1 MKFCTMKY
9 LGILIVLMFTCQ
21 VAIAQKI
28 GYVDTNVILDKLE
41 TYKEAQTEIDKVAG
55 DWQKEI
61 DVLLK
66 EVADLSLALQT
77 EDVLLT
83 AELKAKRQ
91 AEIATKEE
99 ESKAQQHK
107 VFGPEGL
114 YFLKKQELMA
124 PILDEVYAAI
134 ERVSKSKRLAIVLDK
149 ASDINMI
156 YTDPRHDYT
165 DFVLEEL
172 GLGDDDDTIQ
182 ND

>member
-1 MKFCTMKY
+1 MKH
-9 LGILIVLMFTCQ
+9 LGILIVVLLLSQASF
-21 VAIAQKI
+21 AQKI
-28 GYVDTNVILDKLE
+28 GYVDTNFVLDKME
-41 TYKEAQTEIDKVAG
+41 EYKEAQTEIDKVAG

-61 DVLLK
+61 EEMLK

-83 AELKAKRQ
+83 AELKAQRKD
-91 AEIATKEE
+91 EIAKKEE
-99 ESKAQQHK
+99 EAKEYQHR

-124 PILDEVYAAI
+124 PILDEVFAAI
-134 ERVSKSKRLAIVLDK
+134 ERVCKSKRLAIMFDK